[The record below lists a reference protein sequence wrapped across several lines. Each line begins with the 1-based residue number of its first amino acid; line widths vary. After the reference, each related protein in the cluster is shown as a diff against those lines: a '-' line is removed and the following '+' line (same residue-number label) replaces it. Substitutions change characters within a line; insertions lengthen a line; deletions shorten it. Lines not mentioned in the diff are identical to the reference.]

1 MRINIVGAGPAV
13 PGQNPGQAAQ
23 ERGGY
28 LILGELTSSER
39 FGSMFSQDPSLV
51 VVVVGPGGGAG
62 FFTLVAL
69 GLIVLGNRGYPGGL
83 EFPTLFGLCSSIEQI
98 TPSGV
103 YNFLI
108 INTYI
113 TAIINT

>member
-13 PGQNPGQAAQ
+13 PGQNLGQAAQ

-28 LILGELTSSER
+28 LILGELTTVGVEN
-39 FGSMFSQDPSLV
+39 MFSQDPSLV
-51 VVVVGPGGGAG
+51 VVVVGPGGEAG
-62 FFTLVAL
+62 FSTLVAL
-69 GLIVLGNRGYPGGL
+69 ELIVLGNRGYPGGL